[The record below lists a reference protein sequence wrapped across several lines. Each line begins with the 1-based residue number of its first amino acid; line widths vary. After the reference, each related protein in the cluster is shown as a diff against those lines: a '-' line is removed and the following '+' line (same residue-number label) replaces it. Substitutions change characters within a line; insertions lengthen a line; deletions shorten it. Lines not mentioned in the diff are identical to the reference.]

1 MKPTDKQ
8 LHICELWCIE
18 AGERYTG
25 ATVLED
31 GNLVVYVLQR
41 AVTMSTTTIVH
52 MRFKYDPEG
61 KLIECYTPGI
71 N

>member
-25 ATVLED
+25 ATILED
-31 GNLVVYVLQR
+31 GNMVVYVLQR
-41 AVTMSTTTIVH
+41 AITMSTTTIITMWFV
-52 MRFKYDPEG
+52 YDPEG
-61 KLIECYTPGI
+61 KLVDLYTPGI
-71 N
+71 K